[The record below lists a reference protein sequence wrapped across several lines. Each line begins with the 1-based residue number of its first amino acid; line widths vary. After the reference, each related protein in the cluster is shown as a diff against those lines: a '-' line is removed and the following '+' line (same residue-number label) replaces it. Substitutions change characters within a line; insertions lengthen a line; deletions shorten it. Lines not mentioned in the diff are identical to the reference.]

1 MIVEY
6 KKDTGSDYLTEGRKY
21 DVISSTDDCYFL
33 VDDTGHDNF
42 YVKDKFNIIDSI
54 VSSVLDKYKK
64 RSEMGMSKYGTNL
77 DRNDLSTSE
86 WLIHLQEELMDA
98 SLYIE
103 KLLTEY
109 KTIKNG

>member
-21 DVISSTDDCYFL
+21 DVISSTNDCYFI
-33 VDDTGHDNF
+33 VDDTGSDNY
-42 YVKDKFNIIDSI
+42 YVKDKFNVVDSI

-64 RSEMGMSKYGTNL
+64 RSEVGMSKYGTNL
-77 DRNDLSTSE
+77 DRNDLSVSE